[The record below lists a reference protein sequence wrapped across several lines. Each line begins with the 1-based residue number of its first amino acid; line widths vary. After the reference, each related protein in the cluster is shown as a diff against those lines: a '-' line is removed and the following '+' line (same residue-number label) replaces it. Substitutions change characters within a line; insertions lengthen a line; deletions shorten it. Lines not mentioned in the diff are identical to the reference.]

1 MAEARLSPAWWRD
14 RLLDQWDVE
23 QRERQRLLSYYE
35 ATHPLPTWMPKYRQA
50 YVEMLRM
57 ARTPWARLVVDTTA
71 ERITAQGFR
80 IDAEDADAAVW
91 QMFQRSRMDHLQRQ
105 VHREALICGTGYVS
119 VWPDEAGS
127 PRMVPESALQVVH
140 ETAAGDMDSVVAAV
154 KVWPDTVEGVWRL
167 NLYLADGIYRYWAP
181 WSGAQTG
188 SVVSD
193 GRSNVVPRGKVW
205 TEMDPVPNLV
215 GAVPIVPFVVRRD
228 WNGYGRSELTDLVP
242 LINRFEVLT
251 SDLLVASSYGAVKQR
266 WATGLEIPIDPDTGE
281 EVEPYN
287 VAVDR
292 LWISESPETK
302 FGAVE
307 ATDLGPIVRTIDNVV
322 AQISAVSRIPSSYF
336 VQSELANPPSADSL
350 EASEVNLISKIR
362 ERQDAFGAGWESVV
376 AYSLRLLGDARADIS
391 RIETIWKDPRSR
403 SESQILD
410 SAVKLRSV
418 GVPTEA
424 VWEHV
429 GYSPTEIERLRRMS
443 TTDLLG
449 RLATSTVFATPPAQA
464 GTPA

>member
-1 MAEARLSPAWWRD
+1 MAEPRLSPGWWRD
-14 RLLDQWDVE
+14 RLLDQWDSE
-23 QRERQRLLSYYE
+23 QRERHRLLSYYD
-35 ATHPLPTWMPKYRQA
+35 ATHPLPTWMPKYRAA
-50 YVEMLRM
+50 YADMLRM

-71 ERITAQGFR
+71 ERITTQGFR
-80 IDAEDADAAVW
+80 IDSEEADAAVW
-91 QMFQRSRMDHLQRQ
+91 RMFQQSRMDHLQRQ
-105 VHREALICGTGYVS
+105 VHREALITGSGYVS
-119 VWPDEAGS
+119 VWNDGAGG
-127 PRMVPESALQVVH
+127 PKMMPESSLQVVH
-140 ETAAGDMDSVVAAV
+140 ETAAGDMDKVVAAI
-154 KVWPDTVEGVWRL
+154 KVWPDTVDGIWRL
-167 NLYLADGIYRYWAP
+167 NLYLTDGIYRFWAP
-181 WSGAQTG
+181 WNEGLLGDHQ
-188 SVVSD
+188 
-193 GRSNVVPRGKVW
+193 RSTAGLVPKGKVW
-205 TEMDPVPNLV
+205 TEMDPIANPGGEVPL
-215 GAVPIVPFVVRRD
+215 VPFVVRRD

-251 SDLLVASSYGAVKQR
+251 SDLLVASSYGAIKQR

-362 ERQDAFGAGWESVV
+362 ERQDAFGAGWDSVV
-376 AYSLRLLGDARADIS
+376 AQALRLMGDTRADVS
-391 RIETIWKDPRSR
+391 RIETIWQDPRSR

-410 SAVKLRSV
+410 AAVKLGAV

-424 VWEHV
+424 VWEHI
-429 GYSPTEIERLRRMS
+429 GYSPTEIVRLRRMRS
-443 TTDLLG
+443 TDLLG
-449 RLATSTVFATPPAQA
+449 RIAVSGALGTSPAQEIA
-464 GTPA
+464 PA